1 MTTYYVKQ
9 GDTAPVAAAT
19 LLDPSGAA
27 VSLSGAAVVFH
38 MVDQARAVVV
48 NAAAII
54 DPDQV
59 GNKGKV
65 TYQWILADTDTAGIF
80 LAEWQ
85 VTFAGGAVQT
95 FPNLG
100 YDTVQI
106 DAQLA

>member
-9 GDTAPVAAAT
+9 GDTAPVATAT
-19 LLDPSGAA
+19 LLDPLGAA
-27 VSLSGAAVVFH
+27 VSLSGATVVFH
-38 MVDQARAVVV
+38 MTDQARAVVV
-48 NAAAII
+48 NAAAVV

-59 GNKGKV
+59 LNKGKV
-65 TYQWILADTDTAGIF
+65 TYQWITANTLTAGVF

-85 VTFAGGAVQT
+85 VTFAGGTIQT

>member
-19 LLDPSGAA
+19 LLDPSGAP
-27 VSLSGAAVVFH
+27 VSLSGASVVFH
-38 MVDQARAVVV
+38 MSDQARAVVV

-65 TYQWILADTDTAGIF
+65 TYQWLIADTDTVGIY

-85 VTFAGGAVQT
+85 VTFADSSVQT

-106 DAQLA
+106 DPQLV